1 MVFGAGLK
9 RAPGARF
16 WRAAA
21 RRADTGF
28 CPSRARAKDIERW
41 PCGGRRPPK
50 GRSMRLPAK
59 SRLKKRRDFDRVF
72 QGGRRLTGRFL
83 VVVYRSAGVPE
94 VQGAECRVRTQSR
107 VGFVTP
113 KKLGKAHDR
122 NRLRRWLREAYR
134 RHRAELA
141 KDFEMI
147 LLGKAAAVSAGYA
160 SIESELCKLWRDEG
174 LMKPSDS

>member
-1 MVFGAGLK
+1 MVEGGSFQE
-9 RAPGARF
+9 
-16 WRAAA
+16 
-21 RRADTGF
+21 RRL
-28 CPSRARAKDIERW
+28 
-41 PCGGRRPPK
+41 
-50 GRSMRLPAK
+50 MRLPAK

-72 QGGRRLTGRFL
+72 QGGRRLTGRFQ
-83 VVVYRSAGVPE
+83 VVVYRSAGE
-94 VQGAECRVRTQSR
+94 KGSR
-107 VGFVTP
+107 GRIGFVTA

-147 LLGKAAAVSAGYA
+147 LLGRAAAVSAGYA